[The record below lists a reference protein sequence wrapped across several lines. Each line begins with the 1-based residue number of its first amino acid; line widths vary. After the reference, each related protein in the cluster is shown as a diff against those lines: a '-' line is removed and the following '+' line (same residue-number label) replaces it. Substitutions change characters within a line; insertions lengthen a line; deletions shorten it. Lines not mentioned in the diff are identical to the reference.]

1 MEPLKSVY
9 KLVRANL
16 IGRDEHAYKNH
27 TNRSFKNISERDPR
41 LPRFLIEKLEEEV
54 REVSEEMKV
63 RDRESL
69 STPYALIEE
78 LADVVDVVE
87 AVLDYYGIDIE
98 LFDMVREQKLAR
110 KGGFTPF
117 TIYSADLIH
126 PAT

>member
-1 MEPLKSVY
+1 MEIPKSVN

-16 IGRDEHAYKNH
+16 LGRDEHAYKNH

-41 LPRFLIEKLEEEV
+41 LPRFLLEKLQEEV
-54 REVSEEMKV
+54 REVSQEMEV
-63 RDRESL
+63 RDRDSL

-87 AVLDYYGIDIE
+87 AVLEYYGIDIE
-98 LFDMVREQKLAR
+98 LFDMVREQKLNR

-126 PAT
+126 EPT